1 MAERGGVAGRPR
13 GRGEGRNTLGAK
25 GAAGHGAAGE
35 PKGAG
40 SVAVAAFETRG
51 TERGLHVQA

>member
-13 GRGEGRNTLGAK
+13 SGEGRNTLRAK

-40 SVAVAAFETRG
+40 PVAVAAFETRG

>member
-1 MAERGGVAGRPR
+1 MAERRGVAGRPR
-13 GRGEGRNTLGAK
+13 GRGEGRNTLRAK

-40 SVAVAAFETRG
+40 PVAVAAFETRG

>member
-13 GRGEGRNTLGAK
+13 AK

-40 SVAVAAFETRG
+40 PVAVAAFETRG